1 MLRIAIV
8 EDEEDQMQNT
18 RRLLVRFLEER
29 GMEFQVDCYS
39 DGVRFLEGCRNP
51 YDIVL
56 MDIEMPQLNGLET
69 ARRLR
74 AMDETVLLIF
84 VTRIGK
90 FAINGYEVSA
100 LGYIL
105 KPIHAYA
112 LQMTMQKALKKAL
125 KILAQRADQRIV
137 LQMKEGVITF
147 SSRELVYIEVFG
159 HKLSYHT
166 MSGTYEVYG
175 NLKTEEERLAAYHF
189 ARCSN
194 AFLVNLA
201 FVKGIMGNS
210 VYLQGETELRV
221 SRGMKKSFL
230 DAYMAYLGK

>member
-8 EDEEDQMQNT
+8 EDEESQMQNT
-18 RRLLVRFLEER
+18 RRLLDHFMEER
-29 GMEFQVDCYS
+29 QVEYHVDAYT
-39 DGVRFLEGCRNP
+39 DGVSFLEGCRIP

-56 MDIEMPQLNGLET
+56 LDIEMPQMNGLET

-74 AMDETVLLIF
+74 AMDETAILIF
-84 VTRIGK
+84 VTKIGK

-105 KPIHAYA
+105 KPINAFA
-112 LQMTMQKALKKAL
+112 LQMTMQKAM
-125 KILAQRADQRIV
+125 KILAQRTDRKIV
-137 LQMKEGVITF
+137 LQMKEGVITL

-166 MSGTYEVYG
+166 REKTVEAYG
-175 NLKTEEERLAAYHF
+175 NLKEEEAHLAEYHF
-189 ARCSN
+189 SRCSN

-201 FVKGIMGNS
+201 YVKGIIGNA
-210 VYLQGETELRV
+210 VYLSDGVELRV
-221 SRGMKKSFL
+221 SRGMKKSFT
-230 DAYMAYLGK
+230 DDYMAYLGK